1 MEKRKNKEILALIHK
16 HTHLKDE
23 DGEDVPFFSFVRD
36 MTDTIDLDM
45 SEEQIAEV
53 ALDNGYKVYKSF
65 PEETMVGGLII
76 CAEGCPREA
85 VDRMY
90 QEFYGEVPPI
100 QQWPLGGG
108 LNEEKDGIELTAI
121 NAEEEAQ
128 KGSEQFQNKFLD
140 KAASLGATIEFHDK
154 LLPKR
159 MDSTWYDG
167 EIALIKYKNFEIT
180 VYAGGYLKMHLD
192 GVKDSLMDVEDLEA
206 NGIFTDDELKAYT
219 DDNTLYYD
227 NRNSF
232 QFSLK
237 KKDSSVWLYNDELG
251 YDRADDL
258 NSALDIDFYINTVIP
273 DVIERYY
280 RTNEDIEL
288 EPSKELPFEYEEGHT
303 FDEYIEKYGEEYNDG
318 TFWDYSLEDLLDL
331 IENDRDG
338 YKVPKFWLIKDRFYE
353 TPLNPEP
360 LEEESEGVEL
370 TAIDLEA
377 ESKKGSEQFMAKFI
391 DQAASLGATIEFF
404 QDISPKKQDAF
415 WYDGDIA
422 KIKYKDYSIIIDVS
436 GGKKLYLTQDEEPI
450 RTAEQL
456 EERGIFT
463 DEEMFS
469 FFESGELVFEENNWF
484 DFHVVHEKERRVFY
498 RSDLNYDD
506 EVEVGLALDMDF
518 YINKVIPY
526 VDSKINELQELKEDK
541 SKDPRLAQAGV
552 SGYNQPKR
560 TPDHPTKSHI
570 VVAKEGDEIK
580 TIRFGEQGAET
591 AGKPKEG
598 ESERMKT
605 KRKSFKAR
613 HAKNIAKGKMSAA
626 YWSNKIKW

>member
-100 QQWPLGGG
+100 QQWPLEGG

-436 GGKKLYLTQDEEPI
+436 GGKKLYLKQDEEPI

-560 TPDHPTKSHI
+560 TPNHPDKSHI

-598 ESERMKT
+598 ESERMKA

>member
-100 QQWPLGGG
+100 QQWPLEGG

-121 NAEEEAQ
+121 NAEEEAR
-128 KGSEQFQNKFLD
+128 KGSEQFQKKLID

-167 EIALIKYKNFEIT
+167 EIALIEYKNFEIT
-180 VYAGGYLKMHLD
+180 IYVSGYLKMHLD

-377 ESKKGSEQFMAKFI
+377 EAQKGSEQFMAKFI

-560 TPDHPTKSHI
+560 TPDHSTKSHI

-598 ESERMKT
+598 ESERMKA

>member
-1 MEKRKNKEILALIHK
+1 
-16 HTHLKDE
+16 
-23 DGEDVPFFSFVRD
+23 
-36 MTDTIDLDM
+36 
-45 SEEQIAEV
+45 
-53 ALDNGYKVYKSF
+53 
-65 PEETMVGGLII
+65 
-76 CAEGCPREA
+76 
-85 VDRMY
+85 
-90 QEFYGEVPPI
+90 
-100 QQWPLGGG
+100 
-108 LNEEKDGIELTAI
+108 
-121 NAEEEAQ
+121 
-128 KGSEQFQNKFLD
+128 
-140 KAASLGATIEFHDK
+140 
-154 LLPKR
+154 
-159 MDSTWYDG
+159 
-167 EIALIKYKNFEIT
+167 
-180 VYAGGYLKMHLD
+180 MHLD

-377 ESKKGSEQFMAKFI
+377 EAQKGSEQFMAKFI

-560 TPDHPTKSHI
+560 TPDHSTKSHI

-598 ESERMKT
+598 ESERMKA

>member
-1 MEKRKNKEILALIHK
+1 MENNKDLLKLIYQ
-16 HTHLKDE
+16 HTHLKNE
-23 DGEDVPFFSFVRD
+23 DGEDVPFFCFVND
-36 MTDTIDLDM
+36 ILDTIDLDM
-45 SEEQIAEV
+45 SEEQIAQV
-53 ALDNGYKVYKSF
+53 ALENGYKVYKAF
-65 PEETMVGGLII
+65 PEETMIGGFIL
-76 CAEGCPREA
+76 CAEGCPKEA
-85 VDRMY
+85 IDKMY
-90 QEFYGEVPPI
+90 QEFYGEVPTI
-100 QQWPLGGG
+100 
-108 LNEEKDGIELTAI
+108 EEWLVKEEIKEEVDLETV
-121 NAEEEAQ
+121 NPEEEAQ

-159 MDSTWYDG
+159 MDPTWYDG

-370 TAIDLEA
+370 TAIDVEA

-560 TPDHPTKSHI
+560 TPNHPDKSHI
-570 VVAKEGDEIK
+570 VVAKEGDKIK

-591 AGKPKEG
+591 AGKPKKG
-598 ESERMKT
+598 ESERMKA
-605 KRKSFKAR
+605 KRKNFKAR

-626 YWSNKIKW
+626 YWANKIKW